1 MQELETYL
9 SEIAQLTEKKLEE
22 LLAGDD
28 KDYCVLQ
35 QAMRYSACGG
45 GKRIRPFLCVA
56 VCEMLGGDPQKALTV
71 AAALE
76 MVHTYSLIH
85 DDLPC
90 MDNDDLRRGRP
101 TCHVRYGEAT
111 ALLAGDALLTLA
123 FEVIAAEP
131 TLTHEQR
138 VTAVSVL
145 ARAAGHNG
153 MIAGQVMDLAAED
166 KEDVSLAELKKL
178 QQLKTGAMIRAAV
191 RLGAVAADKS
201 DGDLLQADGTIITY
215 GTTAAV
221 ALQAKEMLAAKGFR
235 CGICLLEQLTPC
247 TAVAEQIAAALPG
260 RGRIV
265 FLEEGIYEGGAAMC
279 LGAELA
285 SLVPDFVRRYI
296 PLAIRRPFA
305 TPECLCDLRAFHG
318 ISAGDVVSAFL
329 TDDTEQG

>member
-1 MQELETYL
+1 MQELGTYL
-9 SEIAQLTEKKLEE
+9 SEIAQLTERKLEE
-22 LLAGDD
+22 LLVGED

-178 QQLKTGAMIRAAV
+178 QQLKTGAMILAAV
-191 RLGAVAADKS
+191 RLGAVAADKA
-201 DGDLLQADGTIITY
+201 DGDLLQALDVYADRVGLAFQMIDDYLDVNGDESIF
-215 GTTAAV
+215 GKPVGSDAEQGKTTFMTKLTPEEV
-221 ALQAKEMLAAKGFR
+221 LFTAK
-235 CGICLLEQLTPC
+235 QLTAEAC
-247 TAVAEQIAAALPG
+247 EAVRPYDRECVLAQLAEYL
-260 RGRIV
+260 
-265 FLEEGIYEGGAAMC
+265 
-279 LGAELA
+279 
-285 SLVPDFVRRYI
+285 
-296 PLAIRRPFA
+296 
-305 TPECLCDLRAFHG
+305 
-318 ISAGDVVSAFL
+318 L
-329 TDDTEQG
+329 TRKA

>member
-1 MQELETYL
+1 MQKLETYL
-9 SEIAQLTEKKLEE
+9 SEIAQLTERKLEE
-22 LLAGDD
+22 LLVGED

-56 VCEMLGGDPQKALTV
+56 VCEMLGGAPQKALTV

-191 RLGAVAADKS
+191 RLGAVAADKA
-201 DGDLLQADGTIITY
+201 DGDLLQALDVYADRVGLAFQMIDDYLDVNGDESIF
-215 GTTAAV
+215 GKPVGSDAEQGKTTFMTKLTPEEV
-221 ALQAKEMLAAKGFR
+221 LFTAK
-235 CGICLLEQLTPC
+235 QLTAEAC
-247 TAVAEQIAAALPG
+247 EAVRPYDRECVLSHLAEYL
-260 RGRIV
+260 
-265 FLEEGIYEGGAAMC
+265 
-279 LGAELA
+279 
-285 SLVPDFVRRYI
+285 
-296 PLAIRRPFA
+296 
-305 TPECLCDLRAFHG
+305 
-318 ISAGDVVSAFL
+318 L
-329 TDDTEQG
+329 TRKA